1 MNPVPM
7 NPVPMSTVPM
17 SLASM
22 SPVPTGT
29 AFAHTLQEA
38 ATSSS
43 ASAATQLVALT
54 AGALLVTSVLLVWRR
69 ELSAQ
74 VRLLTAQ
81 GVALAVLATT
91 VGLSGGPGTS
101 RAELLLVAVL
111 VLVLRGGLMPWV
123 LTRRLRAGVEAGD
136 SAREDGTR
144 LNPTAGLV
152 VVALLTTVAYL
163 VSRPIS
169 ESLTRAVPGGDA
181 GSTPVGTAAFA
192 VPVGV
197 AMVLIGF
204 LLLVGRRRAMS
215 QLIGFLVL
223 DNGIA
228 TVAFLTAAGVP
239 FAVELGI
246 SSDVLLVVLILAVL
260 SRRMH
265 AQLGST
271 TLDSMTELRD

>member
-1 MNPVPM
+1 MIVVGEAHLM
-7 NPVPMSTVPM
+7 
-17 SLASM
+17 
-22 SPVPTGT
+22 PTPG
-29 AFAHTLQEA
+29 
-38 ATSSS
+38 
-43 ASAATQLVALT
+43 SAATQLIALA
-54 AGALLVTSVLLVWRR
+54 AGALLVTSVLMVWRR

-74 VRLLTAQ
+74 VRLLTVQ
-81 GVALAVLATT
+81 GVSLAVLAVTI
-91 VGLSGGPGTS
+91 GLSGAAS
-101 RAELLLVAVL
+101 ARAELLVVAVL
-111 VLVLRGGLMPWV
+111 VLVLRAWLLPWV
-123 LTRRLRAGVEAGD
+123 VGRRLRAGVEAGD
-136 SAREDGTR
+136 AAREDGAR

-152 VVALLTTVAYL
+152 AVALLTTVAYL

-169 ESLTRAVPGGDA
+169 AGVATGSGG
-181 GSTPVGTAAFA
+181 GTSGPAAFA

-197 AMVLIGF
+197 CMVLIGF
-204 LLLVGRRRAMS
+204 LLLVDRRRAMS

-239 FAVELGI
+239 FAVELGV

-271 TLDSMTELRD
+271 TLGSMTELKD

>member
-1 MNPVPM
+1 MTAAVNAVRE
-7 NPVPMSTVPM
+7 V
-17 SLASM
+17 LM
-22 SPVPTGT
+22 SP
-29 AFAHTLQEA
+29 
-38 ATSSS
+38 S
-43 ASAATQLVALT
+43 ASASAQAVALA
-54 AGALLVTSVLLVWRR
+54 AGALLVTSVLMVWRR

-81 GVALAVLATT
+81 GVALGVLAAT
-91 VGLSGGPGTS
+91 VGLSAGPGGS

-111 VLVLRGGLMPWV
+111 VLALRAVLIPWV
-123 LTRRLRAGVEAGD
+123 LGRRLRSAVDAGD
-136 SAREDGTR
+136 AAREDGTR

-152 VVALLTTVAYL
+152 LVALLTTVAYL

-169 ESLTRAVPGGDA
+169 ESLARATGAHAPA
-181 GSTPVGTAAFA
+181 AAPAAFA
-192 VPVGV
+192 VPVGI

-204 LLLVGRRRAMS
+204 LLLVGRRRALS
-215 QLIGFLVL
+215 QLVGFLVL

-260 SRRMH
+260 SRRIH
-265 AQLGST
+265 AQLGAT
-271 TLDSMTELRD
+271 ALDQLTELRD

>member
-1 MNPVPM
+1 M
-7 NPVPMSTVPM
+7 TVVREV
-17 SLASM
+17 AM
-22 SPVPTGT
+22 SPSGSV
-29 AFAHTLQEA
+29 
-38 ATSSS
+38 
-43 ASAATQLVALT
+43 ATQLVALT

-69 ELSAQ
+69 DLAAQ
-74 VRLLTAQ
+74 VRLLTLQ
-81 GVALAVLATT
+81 GVALAALAVTI
-91 VGLSGGPGTS
+91 GLSGVPGTS

-111 VLVLRGGLMPWV
+111 VLVLRGWLMPWV
-123 LTRRLRAGVEAGD
+123 LGRRLRAGIEAGD
-136 SAREDGTR
+136 SAREDGPR

-152 VVALLTTVAYL
+152 LVALLTTVAYL

-169 ESLTRAVPGGDA
+169 EGVAHGPGVGTGVGAGTGTLHDA
-181 GSTPVGTAAFA
+181 GSAAFA
-192 VPVGV
+192 VPVGI

-215 QLIGFLVL
+215 QLVGFLVL

-228 TVAFLTAAGVP
+228 AVAFLTAAGVP
-239 FAVELGI
+239 FAVELGV

-265 AQLGST
+265 VQVGST

>member
-1 MNPVPM
+1 MTFVRE
-7 NPVPMSTVPM
+7 V
-17 SLASM
+17 AM
-22 SPVPTGT
+22 SPSGSV
-29 AFAHTLQEA
+29 
-38 ATSSS
+38 
-43 ASAATQLVALT
+43 ATQLVALT

-69 ELSAQ
+69 DLAAQ
-74 VRLLTAQ
+74 VRLLTLQ
-81 GVALAVLATT
+81 GVALAALAVTI
-91 VGLSGGPGTS
+91 GLSGVPGTS

-111 VLVLRGGLMPWV
+111 VLVLRGWLMPWV
-123 LTRRLRAGVEAGD
+123 LGRRLRAGIEAGD
-136 SAREDGTR
+136 SAREDGPR

-152 VVALLTTVAYL
+152 LVALLTTVAYL

-169 ESLTRAVPGGDA
+169 EGVAHGPG
-181 GSTPVGTAAFA
+181 VGTGVGTGVGAGTGTLQDATGSAAFA
-192 VPVGV
+192 VPVGI

-215 QLIGFLVL
+215 QLVGFLVL

-228 TVAFLTAAGVP
+228 AVAFLTAAGVP
-239 FAVELGI
+239 FAVELGV

-265 AQLGST
+265 VQVGST

>member
-1 MNPVPM
+1 MNAVRE
-7 NPVPMSTVPM
+7 V
-17 SLASM
+17 AM
-22 SPVPTGT
+22 SPSGSV
-29 AFAHTLQEA
+29 
-38 ATSSS
+38 
-43 ASAATQLVALT
+43 ATQLVALT

-69 ELSAQ
+69 DLSAQ
-74 VRLLTAQ
+74 VRLLMLQ
-81 GVALAVLATT
+81 GVALAALATT
-91 VGLSGGPGTS
+91 IGLSGGPGTS

-111 VLVLRGGLMPWV
+111 VLALRGWLLPWV
-123 LTRRLRAGVEAGD
+123 LGRRLRAGIEAGD
-136 SAREDGTR
+136 AAREDGPR

-152 VVALLTTVAYL
+152 LVALLTTVAYL

-169 ESLTRAVPGGDA
+169 EGVAEHTGAPTPA
-181 GSTPVGTAAFA
+181 GTAGPAAFA
-192 VPVGV
+192 VPVGI

-215 QLIGFLVL
+215 QLVGFLVL

-260 SRRMH
+260 SRRIH
-265 AQLGST
+265 AQVGST

>member
-1 MNPVPM
+1 M
-7 NPVPMSTVPM
+7 
-17 SLASM
+17 
-22 SPVPTGT
+22 T
-29 AFAHTLQEA
+29 AVREA
-38 ATSSS
+38 AMS
-43 ASAATQLVALT
+43 ASGSVTAQLVALT
-54 AGALLVTSVLLVWRR
+54 AGALLVTSVLMVWRR

-74 VRLLTAQ
+74 VRLLGVQ
-81 GVALAVLATT
+81 GVALAALAATI
-91 VGLSGGPGTS
+91 GLSGDPGTS
-101 RAELLLVAVL
+101 RAELLLVALL
-111 VLVLRGGLMPWV
+111 VLVLRGWLLPWV
-123 LTRRLRAGVEAGD
+123 LGRRLRAGVEAGD
-136 SAREDGTR
+136 ASREDGTR

-169 ESLTRAVPGGDA
+169 EGVAQHAGTGANAGAGGPA
-181 GSTPVGTAAFA
+181 GPAAFA
-192 VPVGV
+192 VPVGI

-215 QLIGFLVL
+215 QVIGFLVL

-260 SRRMH
+260 SRRIH